1 MDLIC
6 MTHDERLAMMRKRH
20 AFLSEMVGGYNSFEI
35 FIQDCDERLA
45 IMGIELQD
53 CGTHLYVYMPL
64 GFNEYE
70 GYHIIGNASG
80 CLAVSPAVMWQE
92 TVAPTAVSTFSPA
105 NALMRKKS
113 TEFSTCIA

>member
-20 AFLSEMVGGYNSFEI
+20 AFLSEMVAGYNSFET

-53 CGTHLYVYMPL
+53 CGSHLYVYMPL

-70 GYHIIGNASG
+70 GYHIICTGKG
-80 CLAVSPAVMWQE
+80 GLAVSPAVMWQDDCC
-92 TVAPTAVSTFSPA
+92 A
-105 NALMRKKS
+105 NS
-113 TEFSTCIA
+113 CIDIFTGKRVDEEEIY

>member
-80 CLAVSPAVMWQE
+80 CLAVSPAVMWQDGCC
-92 TVAPTAVSTFSPA
+92 A
-105 NALMRKKS
+105 NS
-113 TEFSTCIA
+113 CIDIFTGKRVDEEEIY